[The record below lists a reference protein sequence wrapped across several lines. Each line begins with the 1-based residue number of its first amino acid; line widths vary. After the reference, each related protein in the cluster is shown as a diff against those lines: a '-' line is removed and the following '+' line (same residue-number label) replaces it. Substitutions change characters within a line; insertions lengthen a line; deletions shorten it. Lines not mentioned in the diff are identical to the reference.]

1 MIFILCDGLKGYLLL
16 GLSKLE
22 IEVKFLGLEDNSIT
36 SCPPLKIHPR
46 HTGEI
51 QCPVLC
57 PRILHRHTY
66 SVSRHNVSTVVFHP
80 TPVEHSQT
88 SFAGKHLTVFFISKK
103 VWVVLWQNE
112 WNPKNIR
119 KQTLTFFHTV
129 LPTWEQTAK
138 SSNCPTAP
146 SKNYRIR

>member
-66 SVSRHNVSTVVFHP
+66 SVSQHNVSTAVFHNRRQAP
-80 TPVEHSQT
+80 YC
-88 SFAGKHLTVFFISKK
+88 FFIWKK
-103 VWVVLWQNE
+103 VWVVL
-112 WNPKNIR
+112 
-119 KQTLTFFHTV
+119 
-129 LPTWEQTAK
+129 
-138 SSNCPTAP
+138 
-146 SKNYRIR
+146 